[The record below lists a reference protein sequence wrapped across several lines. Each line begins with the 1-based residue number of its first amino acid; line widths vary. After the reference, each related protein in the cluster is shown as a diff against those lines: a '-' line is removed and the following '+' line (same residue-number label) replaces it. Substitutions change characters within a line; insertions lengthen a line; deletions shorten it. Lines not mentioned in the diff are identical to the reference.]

1 MSWEVSLGIYP
12 GILLGMRSYRYEDDS
27 VDHVFYL
34 PFVEVI
40 LSMKEN
46 EIEDEEDS
54 EYIKP

>member
-1 MSWEVSLGIYP
+1 MSWELGLGLYP
-12 GILLGMRSYRYEDDS
+12 GILVGMRSYRYEDGS

-34 PFVEVI
+34 PFVEII

-54 EYIKP
+54 W